1 MYTFDAFEGCRHREL
16 TGGDSPRIAGT
27 YPGGDEY

>member
-16 TGGDSPRIAGT
+16 ADGDSPRIAGT
-27 YPGGDEY
+27 YPGGDE